1 MDGNWIDLRE
11 GNWSYHEYVK
21 DSRSPVDTISPEV
34 SSVTNSAYH
43 IGKLF
48 KIQDGSYVSWN
59 GDIADPQ
66 MSITAVETVR
76 TTISEE
82 EKNTRQV
89 NFDISIIIKN
99 SLENLSVSFDLSA
112 PEDLTLQNQL
122 TSLTAEQ
129 RASQAMSL
137 LIYNTYT
144 GPGTSTTKR
153 ASQTMENLLIYNIPV
168 R

>member
-1 MDGNWIDLRE
+1 M
-11 GNWSYHEYVK
+11 
-21 DSRSPVDTISPEV
+21 
-34 SSVTNSAYH
+34 
-43 IGKLF
+43 
-48 KIQDGSYVSWN
+48 SWN

-129 RASQAMSL
+129 RASQACSF
-137 LIYNTYT
+137 I
-144 GPGTSTTKR
+144 
-153 ASQTMENLLIYNIPV
+153 IHIPV
-168 R
+168 PERRLRNPIYWVIRLTHSCKKN

>member
-1 MDGNWIDLRE
+1 MNTLG
-11 GNWSYHEYVK
+11 
-21 DSRSPVDTISPEV
+21 DSRFTGRYNLTGGFVRYNPPIISE
-34 SSVTNSAYH
+34 
-43 IGKLF
+43 KLF

-99 SLENLSVSFDLSA
+99 SLENLSVSFDLSRTRRPHSA
-112 PEDLTLQNQL
+112 KSVDI
-122 TSLTAEQ
+122 AHG
-129 RASQAMSL
+129 RA
-137 LIYNTYT
+137 T
-144 GPGTSTTKR
+144 GF
-153 ASQTMENLLIYNIPV
+153 ASHEPAHI
-168 R
+168 